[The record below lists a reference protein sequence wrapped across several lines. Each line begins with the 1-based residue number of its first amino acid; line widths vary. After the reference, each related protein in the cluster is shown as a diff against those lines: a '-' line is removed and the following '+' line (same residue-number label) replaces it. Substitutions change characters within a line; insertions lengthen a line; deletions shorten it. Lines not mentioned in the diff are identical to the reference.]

1 MNPITPIFL
10 KQNIHTLNGRK
21 DKDVE
26 IHWTMV
32 SGGCLLVG
40 KGLYVWTC
48 LGLYQLFFLGYRYNA
63 EKTSYSLRVI
73 PTLTHYSDIFS
84 DIPSGVYNILDIH
97 IYILTFFLDLASIY
111 SDILSAILSD
121 ILFWHSIWHGHS
133 DGFSLNMGSCQ
144 NSVNRDLARCPV
156 RSGTRSWDPRLRG
169 SAGGGGEGNNSDTL
183 W

>member
-121 ILFWHSIWHGHS
+121 ILFWHSIWHLFWHSLWHGHCRTWTAIAVPS
-133 DGFSLNMGSCQ
+133 EIR
-144 NSVNRDLARCPV
+144 NSR
-156 RSGTRSWDPRLRG
+156 DPRLRG